1 MTPQEAY
8 DNPGSIW
15 LSLTAGKNDLE
26 DAEVIYWD
34 DIDEINGD
42 FKNIESI
49 IVTGIPLYKVD
60 SLENATRYIFN
71 QIEIFEKIKENKN
84 LKEKL

>member
-8 DNPGSIW
+8 DNPDSIW